1 MIPFR
6 TDLAPLTE
14 GGYSQAVEAGG
25 RIFISGQMGRRDATD
40 KPESGFVPWSAP
52 DQAEQALKNIANILT
67 EMGSSLSEIV
77 KLTIYFTDMQYLKE
91 IHLRITE
98 QLGEH
103 RPAMSCAE
111 IKALPRGCK
120 VMIDAIC
127 VREKD

>member
-6 TDLAPLTE
+6 TDLAPITE

-25 RIFISGQMGRRDATD
+25 MIFISGQMGRRDATD

-111 IKALPRGCK
+111 IKALSRGCK

>member
-1 MIPFR
+1 MIPFH
-6 TDLAPLTE
+6 TDLAPITE
-14 GGYSQAVEAGG
+14 GGYSQAVEAGNM
-25 RIFISGQMGRRDATD
+25 IFISGQMGCRDATD
-40 KPESGFVPWSAP
+40 RPESGFVPWSAP
-52 DQAEQALKNIANILT
+52 DQAEQAMKNIGIILE

-91 IHLRITE
+91 IHLRLMA

-111 IKALPRGCK
+111 VTALPRGCK

-127 VREKD
+127 VRKKD

>member
-25 RIFISGQMGRRDATD
+25 MIFVSGQMGRRDAND
-40 KPESGFVPWSAP
+40 KPDSGFVPWSAP
-52 DQAEQALKNIANILT
+52 DQAEQALKNIEIILT

-77 KLTIYFTDMQYLKE
+77 KLTVWFTDMQYLKE
-91 IHLRITE
+91 IHLRLTAM
-98 QLGEH
+98 LGEH

-111 IKALPRGCK
+111 VRALPRGCK
-120 VMIDAIC
+120 VMIDAVC
-127 VREKD
+127 VRNKD